1 MGVSTTYHSEGV
13 QREYWDCDKENM
25 IRIQMEARATGQK
38 VLHHYVITRY
48 YKKAH
53 HLGLFLTSGR
63 FNSDIVQKQGGGHIK
78 AAP

>member
-25 IRIQMEARATGQK
+25 IRIQMEA
-38 VLHHYVITRY
+38 
-48 YKKAH
+48 H

-63 FNSDIVQKQGGGHIK
+63 FNSGIVQKQGGGPIK